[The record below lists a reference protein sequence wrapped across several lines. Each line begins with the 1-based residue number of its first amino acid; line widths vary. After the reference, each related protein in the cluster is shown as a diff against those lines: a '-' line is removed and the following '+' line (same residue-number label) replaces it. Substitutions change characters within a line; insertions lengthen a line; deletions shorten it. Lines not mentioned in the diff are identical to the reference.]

1 MNSKQSGALD
11 FFSSP
16 RSYYGIPKRGQ
27 KYMEQLDR
35 QQLHEIR
42 TELIVEQYHSL
53 REEIIQRVQARQQM
67 WYVLLLVAGTFLTIG
82 VQPGIA
88 SWTILLYPLIAFF
101 FAVNWSH
108 NDTRIDQITW
118 YIHHEVEEPLQFTGW
133 ETYRSQKF
141 HRKWR
146 REQIFHPLALLP
158 GLLTF
163 SARGVF
169 LTTQLLSIGI
179 GIMRLIQS
187 GMTFL
192 ALLSMLIDLI
202 ATIATFFLLMDRKV
216 QMLRE
221 NAKMAIKK

>member
-1 MNSKQSGALD
+1 
-11 FFSSP
+11 
-16 RSYYGIPKRGQ
+16 
-27 KYMEQLDR
+27 MEQFE
-35 QQLHEIR
+35 QQQMQEIR
-42 TELIVEQYHSL
+42 TQLIVEQYHSL

-88 SWTILLYPLIAFF
+88 SWTILLYPLIALF

-118 YIHHEVEEPLQFTGW
+118 YIHHEIEEPFQFRGW
-133 ETYRSQKF
+133 ETYRTQKF
-141 HRKWR
+141 RREWR
-146 REQIFHPLALLP
+146 RKQIFHPLALAP

-179 GIMRLIQS
+179 GIMRLVQS
-187 GMTFL
+187 GMIVM
-192 ALLSMLIDLI
+192 ALLSLLIDLI
-202 ATIATFFLLMDRKV
+202 ATVATYFLLIDRKV
-216 QMLRE
+216 QLLRE
-221 NAKMAIKK
+221 NEKMVINK

>member
-1 MNSKQSGALD
+1 MLFSTSVSKEGAEI
-11 FFSSP
+11 F
-16 RSYYGIPKRGQ
+16 
-27 KYMEQLDR
+27 MEQLDQ
-35 QQLHEIR
+35 QQLQEVR

-88 SWTILLYPLIAFF
+88 AWTILLYPLIALFF
-101 FAVNWSH
+101 SVNWAH

-118 YIHHEVEEPLQFTGW
+118 YIHHEVEKPLQFIGW
-133 ETYRSQKF
+133 ETYRTQKF
-141 HRKWR
+141 RRKR
-146 REQIFHPLALLP
+146 GIEQHSHPLALVP

-169 LTTQLLSIGI
+169 LTTQLLSTGI
-179 GIMRLIQS
+179 GIMRLVQS
-187 GMTFL
+187 GMIAL
-192 ALLSMLIDLI
+192 ALPSLLIDLI
-202 ATIATFFLLMDRKV
+202 ATIATYFLLIDRKV

-221 NAKMAIKK
+221 NEKMPTKKSEKTNSE